1 MRILRADHTLTLA
14 VATTFTLGA
23 CSSQDSDVHQLSPL
37 SDLHSAESKAD
48 LLKVPF
54 SDRKE
59 GNLLFKSFS
68 GAIVETNYEQGFH
81 VMERI
86 DSVEEKLKSA
96 GFQVESYQATGLL
109 LASVPSLT
117 SAAARQA
124 MGVAPPAASAASI
137 PNYACYETVEE
148 TYAVASDLAA
158 EYPNLARWIDVGDS
172 WNKTMGLGGYDMMVL
187 SLSNELVVAE
197 KPKLFLT
204 CAIHA
209 REYTTAAL
217 CLDFAQELVTGHGQ
231 DADATWILDH
241 HEVHLMLQANPD
253 GRKEAE
259 AGILWRKNVNENYCS
274 PTSQQRGAD
283 LNRNF
288 SFGWN
293 CCNGSSSDMCTQ
305 TYRGPSA
312 ASEPE
317 TQAMQNYMLDLFP
330 DARPSDYT
338 TPAPAD
344 TSGLFLDIHSYSGL
358 VLWPWGSTSNQAPN
372 HQQLQTLGRRLAFF
386 NGYSPEQSISLYPT
400 DGTTDDFTY
409 GELGVAS
416 YTMEIGTAF
425 FQDCA
430 TYENEIRPDNLRA
443 LRYAAKVL
451 RTPYITPSGP
461 STEQLNV
468 SYEAFATALNAEII
482 DTQFNNQN
490 GTEASQAVVAAEYY
504 VDMPPWQAGATAYA
518 LTAVD
523 GAFNTSQEEVQA
535 TIDTSELSNGR
546 HIIFVR
552 GKDAADVWGPISAA
566 FIDVENTACQSDL
579 ECDDGNYCNG
589 SESCETTGA
598 CSNGPVACTGS
609 ICDEE
614 NDRCVNCLS
623 DNDCSDGVFCNG
635 SETCDGSGQCQPG
648 ASACAGSECDEQGGR
663 CVSCLNAMDCDD
675 GIACTIDSCENGECD
690 SSPQNS
696 LCSNGVFCD
705 GAELCEPGQGCV
717 SGVEECADAFCDEV
731 SSRCVECLSHADCDD
746 SVSCTLDT
754 CDEITG
760 SCSTTPQDSL
770 CGNGLFCDGEESCDP
785 QLGCQAGSTPCA
797 VCDEQTDQCEASG
810 CSEDNAA
817 DLGARGAHTVIAGDA
832 CTKLTQFPSWW
843 QWTSRQAQLQS
854 NGTGN
859 FPIGFT
865 WTQECSGAGGSGILA
880 HPWAS
885 TALGA
890 VSENCA
896 VLIQFTGSGNLGV
909 TWY

>member
-1 MRILRADHTLTLA
+1 MNITRTEHKALA
-14 VATTFTLGA
+14 LAGAAATALTLGA
-23 CSSQDSDVHQLSPL
+23 CSNQESDVHQLSPL
-37 SDLHSAESKAD
+37 SELQRGDAKEAD

-96 GFQVESYQATGLL
+96 GFQVERYPATGLL
-109 LASVPSLT
+109 RASVPSLT
-117 SAAARQA
+117 TPAARQA
-124 MGVAPPAASAASI
+124 MGVTPPAANAVSI
-137 PNYACYETVEE
+137 PNYSCYETVEE
-148 TYAVASDLAA
+148 TYAAAADLAA
-158 EYPNLARWIDVGDS
+158 VYPDLARWIDVGDS

-187 SLSNELVVAE
+187 ALSNDLVVAE

-204 CAIHA
+204 CAVHA
-209 REYTTAAL
+209 REYATAAL
-217 CLDFAQELVTGHGQ
+217 CLDFAQELVDGHGQ

-288 SFGWN
+288 SFGWS

-317 TQAMQNYMLDLFP
+317 TQAMQSYMLDLFP

-344 TSGLFLDIHSYSGL
+344 TSGMFLDIHSYSEL

-416 YTMEIGTAF
+416 FTMEIGTAF
-425 FQDCA
+425 FQNCA
-430 TYENEIRPDNLRA
+430 TYESKIRPDNLRA

-461 STEQLNV
+461 SAEDLSLSPQALT
-468 SYEAFATALNAEII
+468 ATLSAEII

-490 GTEASQAVVAAEYY
+490 GTEASQAIVAAEYY
-504 VDMPPWQAGATAYA
+504 VDVAPWQAGATAYP

-523 GAFNTSQEEVQA
+523 GAFNTSREEVQA

-546 HIIFVR
+546 HMIFVR
-552 GKDAADVWGPISAA
+552 GKDAANVWGPISAA
-566 FIDVENTACQSDL
+566 FVEVENTACESDL

-589 SESCETTGA
+589 SEICETTGA
-598 CSNGPVACTGS
+598 CSDGTIACAGAV
-609 ICDEE
+609 CDEE
-614 NDRCVNCLS
+614 NDRCVDCLS
-623 DNDCSDGVFCNG
+623 DSDCSDGVFCNG
-635 SETCDGSGQCQPG
+635 SETCGGSGQCQPG
-648 ASACAGSECDEQGGR
+648 EGACAGSECDEQGDR
-663 CVSCLNAMDCDD
+663 CVNCLSAEDCDD
-675 GIACTIDSCENGECD
+675 GIACTIDSC
-690 SSPQNS
+690 
-696 LCSNGVFCD
+696 
-705 GAELCEPGQGCV
+705 
-717 SGVEECADAFCDEV
+717 
-731 SSRCVECLSHADCDD
+731 
-746 SVSCTLDT
+746 
-754 CDEITG
+754 DEITG
-760 SCSTTPQDSL
+760 NCSATPQDSL
-770 CGNGLFCDGEESCDP
+770 CGNGLYCDGEESCDP
-785 QLGCQAGSTPCA
+785 VLGCQAGSPPCA
-797 VCDEQTDQCEASG
+797 SCDEQADQCEASG
-810 CSEDNAA
+810 CSEENAV
-817 DLGARGAHTVIAGDA
+817 DLGARGAHTVVAGDG
-832 CTKLTQFPSWW
+832 CTQLTQFPSWW

-859 FPIGFT
+859 FPVGFT

-885 TALGA
+885 IALGA